1 MGKANIYYFS
11 RPAFLPQE
19 MTSAIKIYIVY
30 LVVLNGVCLP
40 DLNFTDVA
48 NNFCG

>member
-1 MGKANIYYFS
+1 MGKANISSFS
-11 RPAFLPQE
+11 RPFLPQE
-19 MTSAIKIYIVY
+19 MTSAIKIYILY
-30 LVVLNGVCLP
+30 LVALNGVRLP